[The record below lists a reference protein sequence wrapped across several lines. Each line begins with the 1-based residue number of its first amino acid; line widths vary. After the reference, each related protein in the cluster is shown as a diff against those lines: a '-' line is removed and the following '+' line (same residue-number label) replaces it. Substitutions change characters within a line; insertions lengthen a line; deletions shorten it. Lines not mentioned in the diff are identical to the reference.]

1 MTKIRLQVGQIGE
14 LAARQHLEA
23 IGYEIT
29 AINYR
34 CKLGE
39 IDIVALDGS
48 SVVIVEVRTKT
59 SSACGAPEESITAEK
74 ARRLRRL
81 ALFYLQSVY
90 KREVACRIDLI
101 AIMLDRKDL
110 TVKYLRHIKS
120 I

>member
-29 AINYR
+29 ALNYR

-59 SSACGAPEESITAEK
+59 SSACGVPEESSTAEK
-74 ARRLRRL
+74 ARTPTTPSKTCPPL
-81 ALFYLQSVY
+81 A
-90 KREVACRIDLI
+90 I
-101 AIMLDRKDL
+101 A
-110 TVKYLRHIKS
+110 
-120 I
+120 